1 MLYVSTLA
9 EAIGLVCSIGE
20 PLPVG
25 SRKRRRRKRQYCKRR
40 RRNSSAGGIR
50 RIRDDRSVRGNGARG
65 IRVRYRAAGRRT
77 RIDAALLDALGGLL
91 AEPLISPT
99 DVPPFDRSQ
108 VDGFAVYAADT
119 FGASESLPALLA
131 CTGEVLMGQDA
142 GPALLRG
149 SCRAV
154 PTGGQLP
161 DGADAVIMIEDVEDH
176 GDGFRYLNRSVSP
189 GAHVLYRGD
198 DVRTGQTLLPAGAR
212 LMPQDLAAAAALG
225 LTRLRVLKASP
236 VPVRSGL
243 TVGILST
250 GDELAPAGR
259 PLAAGQVY
267 DINAAML
274 AALLRHAGFASR
286 SYGILPDQCGQ
297 ITGALQ
303 SALADCQA
311 VVITG
316 GSSVG
321 DRDHVAAAIAASG
334 SPGVLLHGIAVKPG
348 KPTLIGLCGDVPVL
362 GLPGHPLAAWF
373 MARQLLLP
381 LLYRMAGLAAP
392 GEPVIRARLIRQVP
406 SCSRPGGTAAGPN
419 QPGGP
424 DFAVRAGERPAAG
437 DRLASRTG
445 DGKIRPDHLV
455 MPCPGLYQN
464 TARLRRPAG

>member
-1 MLYVSTLA
+1 MLHVRTLS
-9 EAIGLVCSIGE
+9 EAVRLVCSIGDRCRSATASAASTTDNG
-20 PLPVG
+20 LPEDG
-25 SRKRRRRKRQYCKRR
+25 P
-40 RRNSSAGGIR
+40 A
-50 RIRDDRSVRGNGARG
+50 
-65 IRVRYRAAGRRT
+65 
-77 RIDAALLDALGGLL
+77 DAELLDALGGLL
-91 AEPLISPT
+91 AEPLISPA

-108 VDGFAVYAADT
+108 VDGFAVHAEDT
-119 FGASESLPALLA
+119 FGAGESLPAMLS
-131 CTGEVLMGQDA
+131 CTGEVLMGHDA

-149 SCRAV
+149 TCRAV

-161 DGADAVIMIEDVEDH
+161 AGADAVIMIEDVEDH

-198 DVRTGQTLLPAGAR
+198 DVRTGQTLMPAGTR
-212 LMPQDLAAAAALG
+212 LLPQDLAAAAALG
-225 LTRLRVLKASP
+225 LTRLRVSKV
-236 VPVRSGL
+236 VPIAIRSGL

-267 DINAAML
+267 DINATML
-274 AALLRHAGFASR
+274 AALLRQAGFASQ
-286 SYGILPDQCGQ
+286 SFGILPDQYGR
-297 ITGALQ
+297 ITGAMQ
-303 SALADCQA
+303 SALAACQA

-373 MARQLLLP
+373 MARQLMLP
-381 LLYRMAGLAAP
+381 LLYRMAGLAEP

-406 SCSRPGGTAAGPN
+406 SAPGREELLPVRISPAAPIARSAPANSR
-419 QPGGP
+419 QPGIAWLAEPVMAKSGLITLLCHAQGYIRIP
-424 DFAVRAGERPAAG
+424 RDCEGLPADSEVAVHIMR
-437 DRLASRTG
+437 G
-445 DGKIRPDHLV
+445 DGD
-455 MPCPGLYQN
+455 
-464 TARLRRPAG
+464 AF